1 MQMVSTK
8 KIINTKGAFTK
19 IYGNIIYY
27 CDLLLLFYK
36 QCFVQQNC
44 LGVYWKYNTSS
55 FKLQ

>member
-44 LGVYWKYNTSS
+44 LGVY
-55 FKLQ
+55 